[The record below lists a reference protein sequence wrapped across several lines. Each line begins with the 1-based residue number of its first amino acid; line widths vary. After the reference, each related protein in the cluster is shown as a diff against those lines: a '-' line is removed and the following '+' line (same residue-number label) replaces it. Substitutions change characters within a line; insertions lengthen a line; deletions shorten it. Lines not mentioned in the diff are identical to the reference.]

1 MVMWPQA
8 EECLEPQELEEGRQD
23 SSIVVLEG
31 TQLRCHFYF
40 GTSVLQI
47 SIIKSKKKKNDF
59 NIHLDTPHSIA
70 CDQGLHFT
78 ANGTQQ
84 WARAHGIH

>member
-1 MVMWPQA
+1 MKMEAEIMVMWPQA

-31 TQLRCHFYF
+31 TQLCCHFYF

-47 SIIKSKKKKNDF
+47 SIILSKKKKEKK
-59 NIHLDTPHSIA
+59 
-70 CDQGLHFT
+70 
-78 ANGTQQ
+78 
-84 WARAHGIH
+84 RK